1 MVVVSINL
9 ALSPSQRADQ
19 MFLQALHLHN
29 FRHLGRGQP
38 IVIPFQ
44 EGLNLLVGEND
55 AGKSAV
61 IDALRFCLGTRGA
74 FFERLSETD
83 FYCSA
88 SGQTTEFAVRAVFT
102 QLSASEARDLVE
114 WTTPIPAQKGGAA
127 RHELHITLTARLH
140 KDGSVYPERRTGPA
154 ADGPPVEGR
163 LREYLPATYL
173 RPLRDAAAEL
183 RPGRYSRL
191 AQILRALPDMEPEK
205 LSTTPQ
211 SLAAIMDAS
220 QKAIAAN
227 KTIAAIEK
235 RLKADYLD
243 NAALIGTEL
252 LPRLGMGTR
261 FTFDHVLERLELNL
275 EPPTGIN
282 TRVARGLGLDN
293 VLFMC
298 AELLLLQSEQALPL
312 LLVEEPEAHLHPQMQ
327 SSVVA
332 MLEQQSGDRPK
343 AQILL
348 TTHSPLLAASAKPE
362 RMVLMT
368 GGAAF
373 PLAAEH
379 TRLEADDYRFLQ
391 RFLDATKANLFF
403 AKGVLIVE
411 GDAEQLLLPS
421 IAEKLG
427 CSLTRFGV
435 SIVNVGSVGLFR
447 YARIFQRCS
456 GADISVPVACIADRD
471 IPPIEAKHLLSATRK
486 TETDF
491 DSAALAAH
499 VAKRMRDDA
508 GPVKTFVSP
517 CWTLEFD
524 LAEAGLAKE
533 LNRAVHRARHHGYKT
548 RVLLDAEADV
558 AFAGLGGSDRDKAV
572 AIYGALL
579 DGTSKTIV
587 AQELAAIIRDFSDTP
602 TAFRA
607 RLPAYLVAAIDH
619 ATRGGLLNA

>member
-1 MVVVSINL
+1 
-9 ALSPSQRADQ
+9 
-19 MFLQALHLHN
+19 MFLQALHINN

-61 IDALRFCLGTRGA
+61 IDALRYCLGTRGA

-83 FYCSA
+83 FYCSG
-88 SGQTTEFAVRAVFT
+88 SGQTTEFVVRAVFT
-102 QLSASEARDLVE
+102 QLSATEARDLVE
-114 WTTPIPAQKGGAA
+114 WTTPMPAQGGGAA

-140 KDGSVYPERRTGPA
+140 KDGTVYPERRTGPA
-154 ADGPPVEGR
+154 GDGPPVEGR

-205 LSTTPQ
+205 LPTTPQ
-211 SLAAIMDAS
+211 SLAAIMEAS

-282 TRVARGLGLDN
+282 TRVTRGLGLDN

-362 RMVLMT
+362 RMVMMI

-373 PLAAEH
+373 PLAPEH
-379 TRLEADDYRFLQ
+379 TWLEADDYRFLQ

-411 GDAEQLLLPS
+411 GDAEQLLLPA

-447 YARIFQRCS
+447 YARIFQRRS
-456 GADISVPVACIADRD
+456 GPDIPVPVACIADRD
-471 IPPIEAKHLLSATRK
+471 IPPIEAKHLLSPTRK
-486 TETDF
+486 TEADY
-491 DSAALAAH
+491 DAAAAVAH
-499 VAKRMRDDA
+499 VSKRRQDDA

-524 LAEAGLAKE
+524 LAESGLASE
-533 LNRAVHRARHHGYKT
+533 LNRAVHRARHQGSKT
-548 RVLLDAEADV
+548 PAVLDGEADA
-558 AFAGLGGSDRDKAV
+558 AFAGLGSSNRDKAV

-579 DGTSKTIV
+579 DGASKTIV
-587 AQELAAIIRDFSDTP
+587 AQELAGIIRDLSDTP
-602 TAFRA
+602 AAFRS

-619 ATRGGLLNA
+619 VTRGGLANA